1 MPVEESE
8 PALRQASS
16 EPMLCI
22 RCGRVGLPIPW
33 EAKVDNPKQTTQTE
47 RQYLRAVLNAYI
59 ALPETPLRWHSA
71 DREIA
76 RELFRRGVPL
86 EVVDAAFVLGSARR
100 LSRDPHRVVSP
111 IRCVGYFLPIIEEVL
126 VLPPPPRYLEYLRW
140 GMPRL
145 AARVGLTKT

>member
-1 MPVEESE
+1 M
-8 PALRQASS
+8 
-16 EPMLCI
+16 
-22 RCGRVGLPIPW
+22 
-33 EAKVDNPKQTTQTE
+33 
-47 RQYLRAVLNAYI
+47 RAVLNAYI

-100 LSRDPHRVVSP
+100 LGRDPHRVVSP

-126 VLPPPPRYLEYLRW
+126 VLPPPAALPRVSALGYATSGRESWLDKDLMLVRTRIVPLGIEFADCFDDLSWTFQR
-140 GMPRL
+140 
-145 AARVGLTKT
+145 